1 MLTSTEIASKYGTA
15 GDSARL
21 TSITLPYPMELAWVP
36 GQMVNKITCNKGI
49 AKQLLQVFNDILAHY
64 GLEKIKALGIDQFGG
79 CVNVRPQR
87 GLEAKYA
94 ALMKAGKV
102 SEAQKYLSRHS
113 WGVAIDLDPLRNTL
127 KETSKTAR
135 FARPEYKAMN
145 DIFYKNGFIGY
156 GRERNNDWMHYEIA
170 K

>member
-1 MLTSTEIASKYGTA
+1 MLTTEQIVSKYGTA
-15 GDSARL
+15 GDSSRL
-21 TSITLPYPMELAWVP
+21 TSITLPYPMVLAWVP
-36 GQMVNKITCNKGI
+36 GQVVNKITCNKGI

-79 CVNVRPQR
+79 CVNVRPKR
-87 GLEAKYA
+87 GTEAKYA
-94 ALMKAGKV
+94 ALIKAGNIQA
-102 SEAQKYLSRHS
+102 AQKLLSRHA
-113 WGVAIDLDPLRNTL
+113 WGVAIDLDPVRNTL

-135 FARPEYKAMN
+135 FARPEYNAMN

-170 K
+170 Q